1 MGCLLVYTNHLGG
14 NLVHK
19 LQKSIEF
26 DLVGELYIYIYISI
40 SKSAKQTD
48 KSRKVALHQMTAHII
63 SEGSQM

>member
-26 DLVGELYIYIYISI
+26 DLVGELYIYISI

>member
-1 MGCLLVYTNHLGG
+1 M
-14 NLVHK
+14 HK